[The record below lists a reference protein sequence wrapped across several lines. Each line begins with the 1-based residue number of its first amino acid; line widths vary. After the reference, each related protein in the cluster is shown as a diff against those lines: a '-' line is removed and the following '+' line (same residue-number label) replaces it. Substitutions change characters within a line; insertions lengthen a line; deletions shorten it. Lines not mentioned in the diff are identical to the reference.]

1 MNIQFSLVR
10 PSADVGLLQTAVMVD
25 VWQREYSLL
34 SQVMSHS
41 QISKKERK
49 KERIKKRKKEKKA
62 TYLHENQKEISIR
75 KSI

>member
-41 QISKKERK
+41 QISKRERK
-49 KERIKKRKKEKKA
+49 KEEKA
-62 TYLHENQKEISIR
+62 TNLHENQKEISIR

>member
-49 KERIKKRKKEKKA
+49 ERKLHIYMKTKKK
-62 TYLHENQKEISIR
+62 
-75 KSI
+75 